1 VKVVYFGSYDDRVSP
16 RVRLL
21 RDGLRRAGVEVVE
34 CRGHGRALLRY
45 ARLLRDLPAAAR
57 GADLILVAKPGQREM
72 PLAAAFARAWRMPV
86 AFDCFASLW
95 LNEVLERRRV
105 APGSFAA
112 WKLRGLDRF
121 ALRHADVGLVDTLAH
136 GRLIAQSLGLDGRGV
151 APLRR
156 VFVGAEELFRP
167 LSRPDSNRVAGSPLE
182 ALFVGTFIPFHGID
196 VILRA
201 AARLRDLKELRFTLL
216 GDGQTRGRM
225 EALAAALRLENV
237 RFEPELAYAAL
248 PARIARADLCLGL
261 FADSPT
267 AQAVIP
273 KKVFAALACARAVVT
288 ADSPGI
294 REALDESTAF
304 LCAAG
309 SAEAL
314 AETLRRAAG
323 DARERAAVAE
333 RGRALHERLFTADA
347 IGASCRDVVAEF
359 AGAKRAAPR
368 ERSEAA
374 S

>member
-1 VKVVYFGSYDDRVSP
+1 MKVVYFGSYDDRVSP

-34 CRGHGRALLRY
+34 CRGHGRALVRY
-45 ARLLRDLPAAAR
+45 ARLLRELPTAAR

-72 PLAAAFARAWRMPV
+72 PLAAAFARAFHVPV

-105 APGSFAA
+105 AAGSFTA
-112 WKLRGLDRF
+112 WKLRRLDRF

-136 GRLIAQSLGLDGRGV
+136 GALIAKTLGLAGPRL

-156 VFVGAEELFRP
+156 VFVGSEELFRP
-167 LSRPDSNRVAGSPLE
+167 LPRPASSAPLE

-216 GDGQTRGRM
+216 GDGQARHRM
-225 EALAAALRLENV
+225 ETLAAALRLDNV
-237 RFEPELAYAAL
+237 RFEPTLAYAEL

-261 FADSPT
+261 FADTPT

-304 LCAAG
+304 LCQAG
-309 SAEAL
+309 SADAL
-314 AETLRRAAG
+314 AATLRRAVG
-323 DARERAAVAE
+323 DANEREAVAQ

-347 IGASCRDVVAEF
+347 IGAACRDVVAEF
-359 AGAKRAAPR
+359 ARAQRPPR
-368 ERSEAA
+368 PARSEAA

>member
-34 CRGHGRALLRY
+34 CRGHGGALLRY
-45 ARLLRDLPAAAR
+45 ARLLRELPAAAR

-72 PLAAAFARAWRMPV
+72 PLAAAFARAFHVPV

-105 APGSFAA
+105 AAGSFTA
-112 WKLRGLDRF
+112 WKLRRLDRF
-121 ALRHADVGLVDTLAH
+121 ALRHADVGLVDTHAH
-136 GRLIAQSLGLDGRGV
+136 GRLIAKTLRLEGPRV

-167 LSRPDSNRVAGSPLE
+167 LARAAAPAANGPLE

-216 GDGQTRGRM
+216 GDGQARHRM
-225 EALAAALRLENV
+225 ETLATALKLENV
-237 RFEPELAYAAL
+237 RFEPTLAYAEL
-248 PARIARADLCLGL
+248 PDRIARADLCLGL
-261 FADSPT
+261 FADTPT

-304 LCAAG
+304 LCKAG

-314 AETLRRAAG
+314 AGTLRRAAG
-323 DARERAAVAE
+323 DAHEREAIAQ

-347 IGASCRDVVAEF
+347 IGAACRAVVAEF
-359 AGAKRAAPR
+359 AGAKRPR
-368 ERSEAA
+368 PRARSEAA